1 MNELLIQIFSQLIKV
16 NEYLNKTSNDINF
29 KRQNEFRIRSLKNGL
44 RTIKTQQK
52 NITSI
57 KELENIPGIG
67 KGIKDR
73 INEILSTKKL
83 VELDIKEKE
92 NINCLIL
99 SCFINS
105 KLESYD
111 EIIYYLLEDNI
122 IGFIGLNID
131 NNFININ
138 QLCVKYNYRNKG
150 IATKLLKYIEE
161 NSIINL
167 ILYIDKNKNNTEK
180 LYNFYLKRGYI
191 GEENEID
198 YKMICTK

>member
-1 MNELLIQIFSQLIKV
+1 MIVK
-16 NEYLNKTSNDINF
+16 
-29 KRQNEFRIRSLKNGL
+29 
-44 RTIKTQQK
+44 
-52 NITSI
+52 
-57 KELENIPGIG
+57 
-67 KGIKDR
+67 
-73 INEILSTKKL
+73 KKL

-105 KLESYD
+105 RLESYD

-150 IATKLLKYIEE
+150 IATKLLQYIEE
-161 NSIINL
+161 NSTTNL
-167 ILYIDKNKNNTEK
+167 ILYVDKNKNNTEK
-180 LYNFYLKRGYI
+180 LYNFYLNRGYT
-191 GEENEID
+191 GEENEIE
-198 YKMICTK
+198 YKMTLVAHNKYKHLLKTIFNKWHYKYNKNQSSITI